1 MNTLNVRKDDFVEVR
16 AGKDKGRRG
25 KVLSVF
31 TKDSSV
37 IVEKVNMVK
46 RHQRPTQKVRQGGI
60 IEKENKI
67 RATNVMVV
75 CQKCDKP
82 TRIGGKRLEN
92 GKNVRIC
99 RRCGEV
105 LDLVS

>member
-1 MNTLNVRKDDFVEVR
+1 VSRLGIRRDDFVEVR
-16 AGKDKGRRG
+16 VGKDRGRRG
-25 KVLSVF
+25 KVLSVLP
-31 TKDSSV
+31 KDSSV

-46 RHQRPTQKVRQGGI
+46 RHQRPSQKVRQGGI

-67 RATNVMVV
+67 RVSNVMVV
-75 CQKCDKP
+75 CQKCDRP
-82 TRIGGKRLEN
+82 VRIGGKRLEN

>member
-1 MNTLNVRKDDFVEVR
+1 MSRLGIRRDDFVEVR
-16 AGKDKGRRG
+16 AGKDRGRRG
-25 KVLSVF
+25 KVLSVLP
-31 TKDSSV
+31 KDSSV

-46 RHQRPTQKVRQGGI
+46 RHQRPSQKVRQGGI

-67 RATNVMVV
+67 RVSNVMVV
-75 CQKCDKP
+75 CQKCDRP
-82 TRIGGKRLEN
+82 VRIGGKRLEN